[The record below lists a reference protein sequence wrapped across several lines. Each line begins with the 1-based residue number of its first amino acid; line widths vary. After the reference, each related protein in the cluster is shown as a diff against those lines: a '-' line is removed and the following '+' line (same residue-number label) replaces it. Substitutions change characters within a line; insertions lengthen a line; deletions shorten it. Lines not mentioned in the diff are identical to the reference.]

1 VLPRFAYARPRS
13 LEEAVRL
20 LSEPD
25 ARVHAGGTDL
35 LGCLR
40 DRVFTAGTLVSLSG
54 LSELAGIEERPDG
67 SLRIGARTTLAEVAS
82 HPAIVGRFTALAEG
96 AGAAASP
103 QLRNQGTLGG
113 NLCQRPRC
121 VYFRGDF
128 PCARKGGDVCFALQG
143 ENELHAIFG
152 GAGCHFV
159 HPSDTAAPLVALE
172 ARVRIEGPAGGRTL
186 PLEQFLVP
194 PSQDLTRETVLER
207 GELLTEILLP
217 APLPGLRS
225 LYRKVRA
232 RGAWDFALA
241 GLALALRR
249 EGGRVARARLVLSG
263 VAPIPWRARDAEA
276 WLAGRPLG
284 TGTAEA
290 AGELAARGAEPL
302 EQNAYKIDLVRG
314 LVEGTLLTLS

>member
-113 NLCQRPRC
+113 NLC
-121 VYFRGDF
+121 
-128 PCARKGGDVCFALQG
+128 FA
-143 ENELHAIFG
+143 EPH
-152 GAGCHFV
+152 
-159 HPSDTAAPLVALE
+159 SDPATLLLACD
-172 ARVRIEGPAGGRTL
+172 ARVTLRGPDGERTL
-186 PLEQFLVP
+186 PIAAFFVGPFTTAREASEILIDVRVPPAAVGAGQAYEKAKFRERPAVSVAVRLRVDGAAVAEATVAVGSMVDAPVLVP
-194 PSQDLTRETVLER
+194 EAAAALVGASADASDER
-207 GELLTEILLP
+207 GL
-217 APLPGLRS
+217 A
-225 LYRKVRA
+225 A
-232 RGAWDFALA
+232 RLATASAALA
-241 GLALALRR
+241 GLDAVDDLDGSADYKHHLASILLGRAVRSALPEAV
-249 EGGRVARARLVLSG
+249 GRA
-263 VAPIPWRARDAEA
+263 
-276 WLAGRPLG
+276 
-284 TGTAEA
+284 
-290 AGELAARGAEPL
+290 
-302 EQNAYKIDLVRG
+302 
-314 LVEGTLLTLS
+314 